1 MPHAQPFPPIGYAPP
16 SSLEAARR
24 RAAPTAP
31 TLDPLAE
38 VERIQT
44 LAANAGV
51 DVSLLEA
58 VAIADRMT
66 PDEFAATLPQ
76 GRELVNVTEAARP
89 VVVVEPPPPDP
100 TGKALAT
107 IELCGKILRAAGY
120 DGGTIE
126 ATTVAGRVTPAD
138 LAESLGVELRYG

>member
-1 MPHAQPFPPIGYAPP
+1 MHAQPFPPIGYAPP

-31 TLDPLAE
+31 ALDPLAE

-44 LAANAGV
+44 LATNAGRSL
-51 DVSLLEA
+51 SLLEA

-66 PDEFAATLPQ
+66 PDEFAATL
-76 GRELVNVTEAARP
+76 GERRELVNVTESARP

-100 TGKALAT
+100 TGKALAA

-120 DGGTIE
+120 NGDTLE
-126 ATTVAGRVTPAD
+126 ATAVAARVTPAD